1 MHAALRR
8 FYWVLATV
16 AQDDD
21 ARANE
26 FRVPAK
32 NPSDLDPL
40 GDCGKAKPI
49 IERLGDPAVPSGD
62 VAEKNATM
70 MIGHGVAVVWID
82 WPANELKGLA
92 RSNVFVGVLPP
103 VDAARERLAL

>member
-1 MHAALRR
+1 M
-8 FYWVLATV
+8 LATV

-26 FRVPAK
+26 FRAPAK

-49 IERLGDPAVPSGD
+49 IERLGDPAVPPGH
-62 VAEKNATM
+62 VAKKNATM
-70 MIGHGVAVVWID
+70 VIGHGVAVVWLG
-82 WPANELKGLA
+82 WPANELKCLA
-92 RSNVFVGVLPP
+92 RSNVFIGVLPP